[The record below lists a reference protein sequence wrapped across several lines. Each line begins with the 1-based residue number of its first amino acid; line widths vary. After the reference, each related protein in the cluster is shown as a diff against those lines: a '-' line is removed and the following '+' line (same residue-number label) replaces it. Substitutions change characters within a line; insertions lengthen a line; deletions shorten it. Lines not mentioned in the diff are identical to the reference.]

1 MSRDAALNKAR
12 MRSSLDRVKGYL
24 LDDTL
29 KGVVIIAFT
38 GGKDFDWAAA
48 HVDPH
53 SDPDGNAEIHIIGS
67 VPGDPAELLQQFSDD
82 AEAHIHGG
90 FFTRIIRKWRRRL
103 FVH

>member
-67 VPGDPAELLQQFSDD
+67 VPGDPAELLQQLSDNVD
-82 AEAHIHGG
+82 DREYGGG
-90 FFTRIIRKWRRRL
+90 FFGLIRKWRRRL